1 MSVSILHLDIGRRGK
16 LLALLT
22 TLVICL
28 NMVSCHDNSSNQ
40 TTDVVDETLSK
51 TYLSIIEEMTAL
63 MNEPGDGAMQL
74 EKIRAYVQSN
84 TGRLTQEIGVINSGI
99 LDLDDTKRSAL
110 LAQTTPKIEASLER
124 FAQAQI
130 ALRARMTESEQWELG
145 EALGMF
151 R

>member
-1 MSVSILHLDIGRRGK
+1 MSVSILHLDIGRKGQ
-16 LLALLT
+16 LLALLAA
-22 TLVICL
+22 VVVCL
-28 NMVSCHDNSSNQ
+28 SVVSCHDNSSQ
-40 TTDVVDETLSK
+40 TADVVDETLSK
-51 TYLSIIEEMTAL
+51 TYLSIIEEMTTL

-74 EKIRAYVQSN
+74 EKIRTYVQSN
-84 TGRLTQEIGVINSGI
+84 TGRLTQEIGIINSGI
-99 LDLDDTKRSAL
+99 LDLDEAKRSAL